1 MRNKKRFVAL
11 MLAGIMVAG
20 TACGNG
26 GSKDGGAKG
35 ENTVY
40 NTFVA
45 SDPES
50 IDAQKGS
57 DTYGNVVVNNVYE
70 PLIRLVQNDDLT
82 LKPEAA
88 AAKEWKVSEDAM
100 TYTFTLRDGLKW
112 DDGQPLTAKDFEYG
126 IKRTADPKTG
136 SGSSFLLADIA
147 NFQEVNSGKAPLDKL
162 GVKAIDDKTLE
173 IKLGAPAQY
182 FINIVPFR
190 VCFPQRKDIVEKHRE
205 QFGSEANTIVGC
217 GPFKLTEWSHN
228 SKLVLEKNKDYW
240 NKDKVKL
247 EKVNLRVLNDENT
260 RMNAFQSGEIMSVG
274 TNKPEWTSKFD
285 KREGTKTQKVDLP
298 AVDYFAVNHQ
308 DKLFKNKKVRQAFN
322 IALDREGFN
331 ETVLKGK
338 SEPAYFWVPKAIS
351 INELKY
357 REMAGNPVKE
367 MADKLGDPKALLSE
381 GLKELGMDPDPSKL
395 EVSLIMTNSP
405 ELKKR
410 GEYFQQNFQNKL
422 GVKVKLEMMEWA
434 ILSGKINKGNYQMG
448 YLAWTAD
455 YNHPSAMMSL
465 FTSSANAVRTGWK
478 SEEYDKLIR
487 DAAKEKDEKKQV
499 ELYKK
504 AEQILADETVIIPII
519 SGSTNMYYQDYV
531 KHINVNQFSTAGYKD
546 TYLEKK

>member
-11 MLAGIMVAG
+11 MLAGLMVAG

-40 NTFVA
+40 NTFLNA
-45 SDPES
+45 DPDS
-50 IDAQKGS
+50 LDAQKGS
-57 DTYGNVVVNNVYE
+57 DSYGNTVVNNVYE
-70 PLIRLVQNDDLT
+70 PLIRLVQNEDLT
-82 LKPEAA
+82 LKPEA

-112 DDGQPLTAKDFEYG
+112 EDGQPLTAKDFEYG
-126 IKRTADPKTG
+126 IKRTVDPKTG

-147 NFQEVNSGKAPLDKL
+147 NFQEVNEGKAPLDKL

-190 VCFPQRKDIVEKHRE
+190 VCFPQRKDIVEKHGE

-217 GPFKLTEWSHN
+217 GPFKLTEWTHN
-228 SKLVLEKNKDYW
+228 SKLVLEKNPDYW

-247 EKVNLRVLNDENT
+247 EKVNLRVITDTNT
-260 RMNAFQSGEIMSVG
+260 MMNAFQSGEVMSVS

-285 KREGTKTQKVDLP
+285 KREGTKTEKIDIP
-298 AVDYFAVNHQ
+298 AVDYFAVNHK

-338 SEPAYFWVPKAIS
+338 SAPAYFWVPKAIT
-351 INELKY
+351 IEDLKY

-405 ELKKR
+405 DLKKY

-465 FTSSANAVRTGWK
+465 FTSSANAVRTGWT

-487 DAAKEKDEKKQV
+487 DAAKEKDKNKQV

-519 SGSTNMYYQDYV
+519 SGTTNMYYQDYV